1 MPSSKEKF
9 GYSDFPRRLGKW
21 ISEALLRTTTNSSR
35 VRQTV
40 IYRQTDRQ
48 RDRETKTERERERE
62 RDTKIK
68 PLVYLWGF
76 ESKINNSKK
85 QYLQRAQ
92 NTTSRP

>member
-21 ISEALLRTTTNSSR
+21 ISEASLRTTTNSSR

-48 RDRETKTERERERE
+48 TERPRDRDRERERE
-62 RDTKIK
+62 RH
-68 PLVYLWGF
+68 
-76 ESKINNSKK
+76 
-85 QYLQRAQ
+85 
-92 NTTSRP
+92 

>member
-1 MPSSKEKF
+1 MPSSKEKS

-21 ISEALLRTTTNSSR
+21 ISEASLRTTTNSSR

-48 RDRETKTERERERE
+48 TERERERE
-62 RDTKIK
+62 SKKKR
-68 PLVYLWGF
+68 LVYLWGF